1 MNEGKDWARYQ
12 NRSTRL
18 VVKLMRILLIG
29 AGGVG
34 DAIVKIAAG
43 RNFFEKLIV
52 SDYDL
57 ERAQRSVD
65 WVAQWHPDIPSDKF
79 EAAHID
85 ASDSA
90 KVAELAKKH
99 AATHIV
105 NAVEPKF
112 VQSIFQGA
120 LDAGANYMDMAM
132 SLSHPDKD
140 DPFTKPAEKLGDW
153 QYAKHK
159 EFEKAGLLALVGT
172 GAEPGISNIFARYA
186 ADHLFGEIDE
196 ITVLDG
202 GNLIVENDEGEEIF
216 APSFSIWTVI
226 EECLNPPLIWEKE
239 RGWFTTKP
247 FSEPELFE
255 FPGGI
260 GPIKCVN
267 VEHEEV
273 NMLPRTMDAKRVN
286 FKYGLGSE
294 FISVLKTLH
303 ALGLDKVNPVW
314 VRSKSGRAQVSPRD
328 LVAAVLPDPA
338 SLVERMTG
346 KTCAGTLVTGKD
358 KEGNPRASYL
368 YHIADT
374 EWTAE
379 EFDAQ
384 AVVWQTALVPVIAL
398 ELLERGDWQATGVR
412 GPEEFDAKVFLET
425 MANEYKQ
432 AWEIEDRNPENPS
445 VIDDDWE

>member
-1 MNEGKDWARYQ
+1 
-12 NRSTRL
+12 
-18 VVKLMRILLIG
+18 MRILLIG

-34 DAIVKIAAG
+34 DAIVKIAAE
-43 RNFFEKLIV
+43 RNFFEKVIV
-52 SDYDL
+52 SDYAQD
-57 ERAQRSVD
+57 RAQRTVD
-65 WVAQWHPDIPSDKF
+65 WVAQWHPAEVAAKF
-79 EAAHID
+79 EAAQID
-85 ASDSA
+85 ASDAA
-90 KVAELAKKH
+90 KVTALAKEH
-99 AATHIV
+99 QATHIV

-132 SLSHPDKD
+132 SLSHINEE
-140 DPFTKPAEKLGDW
+140 DPFSKPGEKLGDW
-153 QYAKHK
+153 QYAKSA
-159 EFEKAGLLALVGT
+159 EYESAGLLALVGT

-186 ADHLFGEIDE
+186 ADHLFSEIDE
-196 ITVLDG
+196 ISILDG
-202 GNLIVENDEGEEIF
+202 GSLVVTNDEGEEIF

-226 EECLNPPLIWEKE
+226 EECLNPPLIWEKDH
-239 RGWFTTKP
+239 GWYTTKP

-255 FPGGI
+255 FPEGI

-273 NMLPRTMDAKRVN
+273 NMLPRSMDAKRVT

-314 VRSKSGRAQVSPRD
+314 VRSKSGRAQVAPRD

-346 KTCAGTLVTGKD
+346 KTCAGTLVTGKGKD
-358 KEGNPRASYL
+358 GEPRATYL
-368 YHIADT
+368 YHVADT

-379 EFDAQ
+379 EYDAQ
-384 AVVWQTALVPVIAL
+384 AVVWQTALVPVVAL
-398 ELLERGDWQATGVR
+398 ELLARGDWKATGVR
-412 GPEEFDAKVFLET
+412 GPEEFDAKLFLDLMQT
-425 MANEYKQ
+425 GYKQ
-432 AWEIEDRNPENPS
+432 NWEAQDRNPENPS
-445 VIDDDWE
+445 VIEED

>member
-1 MNEGKDWARYQ
+1 MTA
-12 NRSTRL
+12 L
-18 VVKLMRILLIG
+18 
-29 AGGVG
+29 
-34 DAIVKIAAG
+34 
-43 RNFFEKLIV
+43 
-52 SDYDL
+52 
-57 ERAQRSVD
+57 AQE
-65 WVAQWHPDIPSDKF
+65 H
-79 EAAHID
+79 
-85 ASDSA
+85 
-90 KVAELAKKH
+90 L
-99 AATHIV
+99 ATHIV

-132 SLSHPDKD
+132 SLSHPNEE
-140 DPFTKPAEKLGDW
+140 DPFSKPGEKLGDW
-153 QYAKHK
+153 QYAKAE

-186 ADHLFGEIDE
+186 ADHLFSEIDE
-196 ITVLDG
+196 ISILDG
-202 GNLIVENDEGEEIF
+202 GSLVVTNDEGEEIF

-226 EECLNPPLIWEKE
+226 EECLNPPLIWEKD
-239 RGWFTTKP
+239 RGWYTTKP

-255 FPGGI
+255 FPEGI

-273 NMLPRTMDAKRVN
+273 NMLPRTMNAKRVT

-294 FISVLKTLH
+294 FISVLKMLH

-346 KTCAGTLVTGKD
+346 KTCAGTLVTGKGKD
-358 KEGNPRASYL
+358 GKPRATYL
-368 YHIADT
+368 YHVADT

-384 AVVWQTALVPVIAL
+384 AVVWQTALVPVVAL
-398 ELLERGDWQATGVR
+398 ELLARGDWQATGVR
-412 GPEEFDAKVFLET
+412 GPEEFDAKVFLDL
-425 MANEYKQ
+425 MQSGYKQ
-432 AWEIEDRNPENPS
+432 NWEAQDRNPENPS
-445 VIDDDWE
+445 VIEED

>member
-1 MNEGKDWARYQ
+1 
-12 NRSTRL
+12 
-18 VVKLMRILLIG
+18 MRILLIG

-34 DAIVKIAAG
+34 DAIVKIAAE
-43 RNFFEKLIV
+43 RNFFEKVIV
-52 SDYDL
+52 SDYAL
-57 ERAQRSVD
+57 ERAQRTVD
-65 WVAQWHPDIPSDKF
+65 WVSQWHPEEVAAKF
-79 EAAHID
+79 EAAQID

-90 KVAELAKKH
+90 KVTALAQEH
-99 AATHIV
+99 LATHIV

-132 SLSHPDKD
+132 SLSHPNEE
-140 DPFTKPAEKLGDW
+140 DPFSKPGEKLGDW
-153 QYAKHK
+153 QYAKAE

-186 ADHLFGEIDE
+186 ADHLFSEIDE
-196 ITVLDG
+196 ISILDG
-202 GNLIVENDEGEEIF
+202 GSLVVTNDEGEEIF

-226 EECLNPPLIWEKE
+226 EECLNPPLIWEKD
-239 RGWFTTKP
+239 RGWYTTKP

-255 FPGGI
+255 FPDGI

-273 NMLPRTMDAKRVN
+273 NMLPRTMNAKRVT

-294 FISVLKTLH
+294 FISVLKMLH

-346 KTCAGTLVTGKD
+346 KTCAGTLVTGKGKD
-358 KEGNPRASYL
+358 GKPRATYL
-368 YHIADT
+368 YHVADT

-384 AVVWQTALVPVIAL
+384 AVVWQTALVPVVAL
-398 ELLERGDWQATGVR
+398 ELLARGDWQATGVR
-412 GPEEFDAKVFLET
+412 GPEEFDAKVFLDL
-425 MANEYKQ
+425 MQSGYKQ
-432 AWEIEDRNPENPS
+432 NWEAQDRNPENPS
-445 VIDDDWE
+445 VIEED